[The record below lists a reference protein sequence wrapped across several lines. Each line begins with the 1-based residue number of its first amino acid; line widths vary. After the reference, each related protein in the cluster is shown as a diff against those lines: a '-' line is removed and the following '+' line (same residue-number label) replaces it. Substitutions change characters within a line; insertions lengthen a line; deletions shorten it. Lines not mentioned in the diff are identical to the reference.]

1 MLQQVTELSYFMRL
15 NKIPFYAYTILFT
28 HESVDGYLHCFH
40 VLTIMNNVAINVGV
54 QISL

>member
-15 NKIPFYAYTILFT
+15 NKIPLYVYTILFT
-28 HESVDGYLHCFH
+28 RESVDGYLHCFH
-40 VLTIMNNVAINVGV
+40 ILTIMNTVAINVGV

>member
-15 NKIPFYAYTILFT
+15 NKIPLYVYTISFT
-28 HESVDGYLHCFH
+28 HEAVDGYLHCFRI
-40 VLTIMNNVAINVGV
+40 LTTMNNVAINVEV